1 MHYEVLPNGT
11 EILLAEEQR
20 HSHAA
25 LQVWVK
31 VGSLCEQEGETGMA
45 HFIEHMLFKGT
56 ATSKVGELWQRVE
69 SWGGDINA
77 YTGFDCTVYHMTLG
91 VAHILNGI
99 AALHDAIYHSVL
111 DVDEIAKEKEVVCEE
126 IKQYQDDP
134 SDCVHE
140 KARQLAFQKRVHP
153 ILGTSCTAVR
163 AFSKESLHQ
172 FYRAHYVPANMAVV
186 AVGAFTTTTVREK
199 IAQLFGNMP
208 ARTPPSVTAKHIA
221 FTPDIQTAVLHG
233 DYHKPRLLLKLPAP
247 SQNNIDACAFDLAA
261 FVLGSGDAARFNVQ
275 LRDQQQ
281 LATAISCS
289 NSNSL
294 YWGMLEINALTSVAN
309 MPALITA
316 TVKVLQDLRQRVPLT
331 AAELRRAQVNAKVDF
346 ALQNETAAGLADNLG
361 YGLTTPWKHLFSS
374 CYFTAL
380 EQMSPM
386 LVQQALARWLNF
398 KQAAIVC
405 AIPANAQLDAAE
417 LHASFQHASSAT
429 PPIAV
434 STRRRTPQSKVVVS
448 ALQLRPGV
456 RLIHQADT
464 QNEMCNLVAVT
475 RGGLALEN
483 SRTNGTHNAI
493 AALLGQANAAYDH
506 RRLVMEIEGRGASLS
521 GFFDKDCIGLQLQCL
536 KKDVTHFAKIFAACL
551 TQPQFPD
558 ERWQMLAAEIND
570 SIALRNED
578 PFSFC
583 MQKYRQVMFAGHPYS
598 LPLTGTDTTSFTA
611 DNLLENWHRA
621 RSQGMWVIAAN
632 IDMKVTKLK
641 TLLLETLPDF
651 DPPAQ
656 LLTIPTLPELTTS
669 CSRSYAKARE
679 QCHVV
684 YGLRGLNWQAQQRAT
699 LDVLL
704 KLTAQRLFDTMREKQ
719 GWVYSVTPILTYGIG
734 GGTFGIHTA
743 CAPDKEAQ
751 ATAAI
756 AAELQH
762 GKPPTAA
769 EIKRAQQY
777 LVGNWD
783 MEMAKGEGVTMHMAR
798 MELFGVGYDNVDA
811 YPRRLLAVNADD
823 IANLATQLLHNR
835 PHVCVRVGAELR

>member
-1 MHYEVLPNGT
+1 MHYEILPNGT
-11 EILLAEEQR
+11 EILLTEDQR
-20 HSHAA
+20 YSHAA

-31 VGSLCEQEGETGMA
+31 VGSLSEQENETGMA

-99 AALHDAIYHSVL
+99 EALYDAIYHSVL
-111 DVDEIAKEKEVVCEE
+111 DVDEIAREKEVVCEE

-140 KARQLAFQKRVHP
+140 KARQLAFQEHVRP
-153 ILGTSCTAVR
+153 ILGTSCAAVR
-163 AFSKESLHQ
+163 AFSNESLQH
-172 FYRAHYVPANMAVV
+172 FYHAHYVPANMAVV
-186 AVGAFTTTTVREK
+186 AVGAFTAATVREK

-208 ARTPPSVTAKHIA
+208 ARIPPAVTAKRIS

-275 LRDQQQ
+275 LRDQQR
-281 LATAISCS
+281 LATVISCS

-294 YWGMLEINALTSVAN
+294 YWGMLEISALTSVAN

-316 TVKVLQDLRQRVPLT
+316 TVKVLQDLLHRVPLT
-331 AAELRRAQVNAKVDF
+331 AAELKRAKVNAKVDF
-346 ALQNETAAGLADNLG
+346 VLQNETAAGLADNIG

-374 CYFTAL
+374 CYFAAL
-380 EQMSPM
+380 EHMSPM

-405 AIPANAQLDAAE
+405 AIPENEQLDTAE
-417 LHASFQHASSAT
+417 LRASFQRASSAAT
-429 PPIAV
+429 PIAV
-434 STRRRTPQSKVVVS
+434 SARHRASQSKLVLS

-456 RLIHQADT
+456 RLIHQAAT

-475 RGGLALEN
+475 RGGLALET
-483 SRTNGTHNAI
+483 SRTNGMHNAI
-493 AALLGQANAAYDH
+493 AALLGQANAAYEH

-536 KKDVTHFAKIFAACL
+536 KKDVTHFAPIFGACL
-551 TQPQFPD
+551 TQPQFPGD
-558 ERWQMLAAEIND
+558 RWQMLAAEIND
-570 SIALRNED
+570 SIALQNED

-583 MQKYRQVMFAGHPYS
+583 MQKYRDAMFAGHPYS

-611 DNLLENWHRA
+611 DKLLENWHRA
-621 RSQGMWVIAAN
+621 CSQGMWVIAAN
-632 IDMKVTKLK
+632 IDMQIAKLK
-641 TLLLETLPDF
+641 ALLLESLPDF

-656 LLTIPTLPELTTS
+656 LLTIPTLPKLTAS
-669 CSRSYAKARE
+669 YSRSYSKTRE

-684 YGLRGLNWQAQQRAT
+684 YGLRGLDWQDQQRAT

-734 GGTFGIHTA
+734 GGTFGMHTA
-743 CAPDKEAQ
+743 CAPDKQAQ

-756 AAELQH
+756 AEELQH

-783 MEMAKGEGVTMHMAR
+783 MEMTKGEGVTMHMAR
-798 MELFGVGYDNVDA
+798 MELFGVGYTNLDDYPDRVQAVDVA
-811 YPRRLLAVNADD
+811 SIAELSARLRGG
-823 IANLATQLLHNR
+823 R
-835 PHVCVRVGAELR
+835 PHVCIKVGADLS